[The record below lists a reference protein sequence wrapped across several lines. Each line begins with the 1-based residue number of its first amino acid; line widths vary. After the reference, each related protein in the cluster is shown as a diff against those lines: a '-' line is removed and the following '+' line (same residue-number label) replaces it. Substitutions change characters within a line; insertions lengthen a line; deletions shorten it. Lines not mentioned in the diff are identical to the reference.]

1 MSKVYP
7 SNLTKEEIM
16 SKNCLVC
23 QSEHLREVFK
33 VNALPLVQT
42 PINDLNVSE
51 IFGDLDIVQCQHCSL
66 IYNRAFNSAMLNKIY
81 TENYSSGIP
90 NTPKMLEKFQ
100 KIIDETILKKNI
112 KNQCAME
119 IGASDFA
126 FSELLLE
133 RGASKVIAFEPSNLF
148 QPEDPRIHHV
158 NGLFS
163 PGKIP
168 GNPEEIG
175 LIVMRHVLEH
185 IPEPINVIK
194 QIASIA
200 QRGLKLYIEVPN
212 AKDIIEN
219 KRFYEFFY
227 EHVTYFS
234 PELLT
239 KILKKYGFTTHTVN
253 YLVNGQHFGIL
264 CEKTEAVTSE
274 PLVIEP
280 VEALPDVEGF
290 KTYTERFLQK
300 LHEVINSYDK
310 IAIYGAGAHGIGV
323 ASFLEIDNKQ
333 VECFLD
339 LNQMKAGKYSP
350 KTHIPITIPDKEK
363 LQKLDAIVIIA
374 PLHQDAIAADLR
386 GKFAFTKDIW
396 GTYPDVFKVD

>member
-1 MSKVYP
+1 
-7 SNLTKEEIM
+7 M

-290 KTYTERFLQK
+290 KTYTERF
-300 LHEVINSYDK
+300 
-310 IAIYGAGAHGIGV
+310 
-323 ASFLEIDNKQ
+323 SFESTTW
-333 VECFLD
+333 F
-339 LNQMKAGKYSP
+339 SP
-350 KTHIPITIPDKEK
+350 FFP
-363 LQKLDAIVIIA
+363 
-374 PLHQDAIAADLR
+374 R
-386 GKFAFTKDIW
+386 
-396 GTYPDVFKVD
+396 